1 MWSEIIIHTCTCT
14 VSNPETVCTRFFGVT
29 SENLNSILR
38 RTLVVKFRAVFHD
51 QFYIAA
57 HAVEPEKHGIFV
69 RDPTLKDFLKSG
81 PACLA
86 TLRVLWQFAG
96 MYSAEE
102 CRQVL
107 EDYVMNGGDDGLTE
121 ACVRIACNL
130 PAQDG
135 AKPKDDRALNTQQ
148 AAAAEDPKQAV
159 QLQQQEE
166 LQRQFVEIVG
176 WMLEERREWLTVS
189 RLQKAKKR
197 FVHVNKA
204 KAAAVL
210 GSLRD
215 TNLFLQH
222 EQTLPK
228 VGKVATFSP
237 VVDTQASFSECVQL
251 EQDKDLVFQ
260 ECWNWQNV
268 KEAVAEVSPRVMN
281 RVSLQQHLAEV
292 GKEAK
297 QAGPGRRSA
306 DAQHRQG
313 KNKKETEQLNAS
325 TKIERA
331 IAEEVA
337 EASSSGSDVVLQRGY
352 RYLLENLR
360 TRRIVCEAGAQSMSR
375 CFRRLA
381 CTNMR
386 DYDIKSCMF
395 SLVVQLYWSTKPCPN
410 FRCRQQSL
418 QAGARLLQ
426 IAARCAPASC
436 ACQSLKASS
445 FLSKS
450 PTERPRPHWRAKAP
464 KTFSSVYLQRVAF
477 SGRHCPWSKSKPAR
491 HVAIP
496 RYSMVVVIGVVMVL
510 ALALARCWCWCW
522 RGCWWW

>member
-166 LQRQFVEIVG
+166 LQRDGSSQRRLSVLIRMIQEKGGKLSSRADKLFSS
-176 WMLEERREWLTVS
+176 EEGSERLLLLTAHLWL
-189 RLQKAKKR
+189 
-197 FVHVNKA
+197 
-204 KAAAVL
+204 
-210 GSLRD
+210 G
-215 TNLFLQH
+215 LFLG
-222 EQTLPK
+222 LPRLPRWEGIGEK
-228 VGKVATFSP
+228 RPLALWAVELP
-237 VVDTQASFSECVQL
+237 V
-251 EQDKDLVFQ
+251 
-260 ECWNWQNV
+260 
-268 KEAVAEVSPRVMN
+268 
-281 RVSLQQHLAEV
+281 
-292 GKEAK
+292 
-297 QAGPGRRSA
+297 
-306 DAQHRQG
+306 
-313 KNKKETEQLNAS
+313 
-325 TKIERA
+325 
-331 IAEEVA
+331 
-337 EASSSGSDVVLQRGY
+337 
-352 RYLLENLR
+352 
-360 TRRIVCEAGAQSMSR
+360 RRIR
-375 CFRRLA
+375 
-381 CTNMR
+381 
-386 DYDIKSCMF
+386 
-395 SLVVQLYWSTKPCPN
+395 WP
-410 FRCRQQSL
+410 
-418 QAGARLLQ
+418 
-426 IAARCAPASC
+426 
-436 ACQSLKASS
+436 
-445 FLSKS
+445 
-450 PTERPRPHWRAKAP
+450 
-464 KTFSSVYLQRVAF
+464 
-477 SGRHCPWSKSKPAR
+477 
-491 HVAIP
+491 
-496 RYSMVVVIGVVMVL
+496 
-510 ALALARCWCWCW
+510 
-522 RGCWWW
+522 

>member
-69 RDPTLKDFLKSG
+69 RDPTLKNFLKSG

-86 TLRVLWQFAG
+86 TLRLLWQFAG

-204 KAAAVL
+204 KAEAVL

-215 TNLFLQH
+215 ANLFLQH

-337 EASSSGSDVVLQRGY
+337 EASSSGSDVVLQRRY

-395 SLVVQLYWSTKPCPN
+395 SLVVQLVDKAVPK
-410 FRCRQQSL
+410 L
-418 QAGARLLQ
+418 QVPAAKLASWRQ
-426 IAARCAPASC
+426 IAANRSEVCASILCVPESEGKQLLIEVANGATPPPLASQG
-436 ACQSLKASS
+436 AQD
-445 FLSKS
+445 F
-450 PTERPRPHWRAKAP
+450 
-464 KTFSSVYLQRVAF
+464 LQRLSSESRFLRQAL
-477 SGRHCPWSKSKPAR
+477 P
-491 HVAIP
+491 
-496 RYSMVVVIGVVMVL
+496 MVQI
-510 ALALARCWCWCW
+510 
-522 RGCWWW
+522 